1 MSAVS
6 KVLILGRVEMD
17 KKLSEV
23 EEKVRAAEEEVWI
36 RQAARCS
43 SGHDQLNANS
53 VEEEEDK
60 IHNII
65 SQEQEVVDSIQ
76 VKELELESL
85 TEALLKSKKM
95 ASELRVCHVS
105 SVTHQQEVELKAEL
119 KEVVEAWQRE
129 KVEMEDDLSLERE
142 RVAKLAIDA
151 QEDEA
156 N

>member
-1 MSAVS
+1 M
-6 KVLILGRVEMD
+6 
-17 KKLSEV
+17 
-23 EEKVRAAEEEVWI
+23 
-36 RQAARCS
+36 
-43 SGHDQLNANS
+43 
-53 VEEEEDK
+53 
-60 IHNII
+60 I
-65 SQEQEVVDSIQ
+65 SQQQEVVDNIQ

-85 TEALLKSKKM
+85 TEALVKRKKM
-95 ASELRVCHVS
+95 ASKLRVCHVS

-151 QEDEA
+151 QEDEE